1 MRDLYFI
8 LLVICLLPQVV
19 LAADIVGGVA
29 GTLTVKNSIIYND
42 LKFKQ
47 IGSNVSISNS
57 AVRGSTPP
65 NGGGNLL
72 FSNTGFKDVIV
83 PTNTLSYYLLP
94 LSSLVNKGVNIGYL
108 STKDING
115 NDRTYDGNVD
125 IGAVEYSMISKN
137 PGSNWATAS
146 DWRIGRV
153 PTVNDIV
160 TIRTAT
166 QVAITNAVCKKILA
180 IESGASLTV
189 NAGSQLIVS
198 ETINN
203 TDVNRLIVRA
213 SSSEPNG
220 SLIFQN
226 TSANPVS
233 ATVEMFSKSNY
244 DLTRPANDRYNWQ
257 FFGIPVEAIPA
268 NPTFYGAYV
277 RIRME
282 NGTDP
287 TKHWVSLTNSSQ
299 VTPFL
304 GYQICYATPRKVW
317 FSGKCN

>member
-1 MRDLYFI
+1 MRYFYFK

-47 IGSNVSISNS
+47 IGPNVSISNS

-72 FSNTGFKDVIV
+72 FSNTGFKDVVV

-137 PGSNWATAS
+137 PNSNWTTAS

-153 PTVNDIV
+153 PTANDIV
-160 TIRTAT
+160 TIR
-166 QVAITNAVCKKILA
+166 IF
-180 IESGASLTV
+180 
-189 NAGSQLIVS
+189 
-198 ETINN
+198 INK
-203 TDVNRLIVRA
+203 R
-213 SSSEPNG
+213 
-220 SLIFQN
+220 
-226 TSANPVS
+226 
-233 ATVEMFSKSNY
+233 
-244 DLTRPANDRYNWQ
+244 
-257 FFGIPVEAIPA
+257 
-268 NPTFYGAYV
+268 
-277 RIRME
+277 
-282 NGTDP
+282 
-287 TKHWVSLTNSSQ
+287 H
-299 VTPFL
+299 
-304 GYQICYATPRKVW
+304 
-317 FSGKCN
+317 